1 MEIIKNVIYR
11 VFAFVIGSLILCG
24 CFSFYSSAADN
35 ESYDYYCKFTD
46 VNQGKSINHANKS
59 YSNAVNNTGQYTRLV
74 LLKDATLQT
83 STGSGLDYYQYYV
96 ADYIDDSGYFQN
108 HTYYKFSF
116 KQMRYSDLAESS
128 LYDSTSFDSTYLTDF
143 YAGVDFPIETN
154 IPIFENT
161 EKGLADAKNYLE
173 TGTLPVKEGYDIYID
188 NLQVSDVID
197 DVVNIT
203 WDGYILDPA
212 LHSKS
217 IVGYKVKRNVFPFII
232 LSDGESDTGWQPWQ
246 SLPHYIDGKLKN
258 ADFIFS
264 PSEPCPYKN
273 GFAQLIVDLWPI
285 VIDSDGQEYQGQKY
299 SYYFDSDGNLQ
310 SVSKPTP
317 SLDPIYDPDCYF
329 ENFYCSSSI
338 YDKYGNLI
346 NNGTNLD
353 SDKKHI
359 QYFIGSNSVKRSFSP
374 IREQGVYIL
383 CFFDG
388 GTSSGY
394 VLDLYSYGSLLSG
407 GGFQFQPTLGEL
419 NIYFGLDNVPLSD
432 SFNKKFTLKFI
443 PYYSTGSSLYYGNAS
458 VVEIN
463 GSDIHPFQEHNDPAD
478 ENSDK
483 DREDLDPEEPKKNPI
498 DYIGGDVSG
507 GDSIDVLT
515 VTKNFYSM
523 LTGML
528 NALGQF
534 PSLVARV
541 FSFLPS
547 VYTDM
552 LLVALALVIILRI
565 LGR

>member
-1 MEIIKNVIYR
+1 MRFKNVLCIVSLFSIMVLSLCFGAVVNAEEAKSEKFSYQLTYSVYDNDKFIYDP
-11 VFAFVIGSLILCG
+11 I
-24 CFSFYSSAADN
+24 D
-35 ESYDYYCKFTD
+35 
-46 VNQGKSINHANKS
+46 
-59 YSNAVNNTGQYTRLV
+59 
-74 LLKDATLQT
+74 
-83 STGSGLDYYQYYV
+83 LDYRICAIPSRTFTQVGFDFIEYAIYYYNEANDSLHAFSNKNFYV
-96 ADYIDDSGYFQN
+96 NYTYIKDGVSSQQNSQLYYFYN
-108 HTYYKFSF
+108 
-116 KQMRYSDLAESS
+116 RNLA
-128 LYDSTSFDSTYLTDF
+128 
-143 YAGVDFPIETN
+143 TN

-173 TGTLPVKEGYDIYID
+173 TGTLPVKEGYDIQFD
-188 NLQVSDVID
+188 NLQVSEVID

-329 ENFYCSSSI
+329 ENFYCSSST
-338 YDKYGNLI
+338 YDKYGNLLE
-346 NNGTNLD
+346 NGTNLD
-353 SDKKHI
+353 SDKKHR
-359 QYFIGSNSVKRSFSP
+359 QYFIGANSVKRSFSP

-458 VVEIN
+458 VIEIN

-483 DREDLDPEEPKKNPI
+483 DREDLDPEVPKKNPI